1 MGDGIKLTLVL
12 LTSRCSGWF
21 TPATVAFDISIVTR
35 SQVLIQLYFSNFK
48 LYSELYFESVRF
60 FIIKYTVRHCYL
72 VLVLVCVLL
81 FVWDCTHAPFCSHV
95 YLIVSEVV
103 QILMAFGRRYTKQLN
118 MKSISEIPSIDDST
132 TQIDLCPLTDL
143 NICHQLCRLNVTRLP
158 NPPPEGSISADSG
171 QMEGVQC
178 YGMEV
183 TRFCINSA
191 WQRCIGSLLV
201 LLSHRGNATGQQF
214 CRL

>member
-95 YLIVSEVV
+95 YLIVSEVA
-103 QILMAFGRRYTKQLN
+103 QMLMTFGKWYTKQMNTKSVKKSFPQTIPLN
-118 MKSISEIPSIDDST
+118 RLTFVNWLTLTSAISYVALTRQGFLTPLLKAQFR
-132 TQIDLCPLTDL
+132 QIVDRWRGCS
-143 NICHQLCRLNVTRLP
+143 V
-158 NPPPEGSISADSG
+158 
-171 QMEGVQC
+171 M
-178 YGMEV
+178 
-183 TRFCINSA
+183 A
-191 WQRCIGSLLV
+191 WK
-201 LLSHRGNATGQQF
+201 
-214 CRL
+214 